1 LENLNSITEGV
12 LTPDLKLFLS
22 ELGIKGIVLGI
33 VENKLAAAITEAM
46 PKVKVKIGPVVLEI
60 TRGIR
65 THFHKMVKGLTD
77 EAGKIIFHLIE
88 YIT

>member
-1 LENLNSITEGV
+1 LENLNSITEGA

-46 PKVKVKIGPVVLEI
+46 PKVKVEIGPVV
-60 TRGIR
+60 
-65 THFHKMVKGLTD
+65 
-77 EAGKIIFHLIE
+77 
-88 YIT
+88 